1 MRLLCI
7 SDIHGNVQHNQSVL
21 KIEKSSDIIIISG
34 DITHLGGYREAT
46 KVLEQFLLSG
56 KRILAI
62 PGNMDR
68 EGVLEFLEEQ
78 SINIH
83 GKCIIEEG
91 YGFLGLGGSNP
102 TPFHTPLE
110 YDDDQSRAIVRDA
123 CTKFTSVNRSY
134 KKILVSHAPPK
145 NTTLDLTGRATHVG
159 SVFVRHIITTY
170 NIDLCLCGHIHE
182 SAGTDTIG
190 SCTCVNSGAF
200 KDGHYCIVDVDE
212 AGINVMRRKL

>member
-7 SDIHGNVQHNQSVL
+7 SDIHGNIKHISSVL
-21 KIEKSSDIIIISG
+21 KIEKNSDIIIISG

-91 YGFLGLGGSNP
+91 YVFLGLGGSNP
-102 TPFHTPLE
+102 TPFHTPME
-110 YDDDQSRAIVRDA
+110 YNDDQVHTIVQDA
-123 CTKFTSVNRSY
+123 FKKLASVDKVYR
-134 KKILVSHAPPK
+134 KVLISHAPPL
-145 NTTLDLTGRATHVG
+145 NTALDLSGKVTHVG
-159 SVFVRHIITTY
+159 SDFVRKIIATY
-170 NIDLCLCGHIHE
+170 GIDLCLCGHIHE

-190 SCTCVNSGAF
+190 TCTCVNPGAF
-200 KDGHYCIVDVDE
+200 KDGNYYIIDFDE
-212 AGINVMRRKL
+212 TGINVMRRRL